1 MWDHVRTVRRS
12 HHPLRLFVA
21 KVHFVEF
28 QWCFALW
35 HHAIGC
41 EISQLWSIMETIGN
55 RLLCV
60 HSLATDE
67 DTSAP
72 VFGFSFILF
81 YSILCC
87 VSPCFPC
94 RHKYSYR
101 LKLIWM
107 GRESSH
113 RKTRGIPWRA
123 QPIITPSWCDVLL
136 PFANYIQIFV
146 ICWVLRYYT
155 YSITMINNDEYW
167 WIMITND

>member
-1 MWDHVRTVRRS
+1 MWDHVRTVRTS

-94 RHKYSYR
+94 RHIYRTAWSWSEWEENHHIGKPEASHEEPNQSSLLHDVMYCYLLQTTCKY
-101 LKLIWM
+101 L
-107 GRESSH
+107 
-113 RKTRGIPWRA
+113 
-123 QPIITPSWCDVLL
+123 
-136 PFANYIQIFV
+136 
-146 ICWVLRYYT
+146 
-155 YSITMINNDEYW
+155 
-167 WIMITND
+167 